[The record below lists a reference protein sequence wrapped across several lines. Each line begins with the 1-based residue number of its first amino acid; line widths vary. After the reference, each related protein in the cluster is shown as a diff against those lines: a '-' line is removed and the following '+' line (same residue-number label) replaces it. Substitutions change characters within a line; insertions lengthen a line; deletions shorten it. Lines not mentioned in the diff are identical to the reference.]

1 MLQNKPRLTFFCE
14 LDSPELTAL
23 FSNPE
28 IIRLLNELKA
38 SISLGLRDLS
48 AERAAVAHQ
57 LNQAGIPLHAW
68 LLLPMEQG
76 YWFNL
81 DNASQALQ
89 RYQAFRQWTLEN
101 GLQWEA
107 VGLDI
112 EPDIRLMQSFKHGLA
127 AGIRTIIGRLQ
138 TRSAGETAK
147 NHYLQLVQIIQNDG
161 WKVESYQ
168 FPLIVDERR
177 ARSKFIQTL
186 GGIIDLPV
194 EREVLMLYSS
204 FFRPHGA
211 AILASYASEAGGI
224 GLGVT
229 GGGVDIDGLVDSR
242 PLTWNELQ
250 RDLLFAS
257 RYSDQLYI
265 FSLEGCVRQG
275 ILAQIGQVDWSQE
288 VMLPVADTQRIQRHR
303 ALMRAFL
310 WTTAHPWALIGLLVI
325 PVLFWR
331 RRSQK
336 RDSIT
341 LEQRRLG

>member
-1 MLQNKPRLTFFCE
+1 MPQNKPHLTFFCE
-14 LDSPELTAL
+14 MDSPELAAL
-23 FSNPE
+23 FSGPE
-28 IIRLLNELKA
+28 TIRQLTALKA
-38 SISLGLRDLS
+38 NISLGLLDLS
-48 AERAAVAHQ
+48 AERAAVAHK

-89 RYQAFRQWTLEN
+89 RYQAFRKWTLEN
-101 GLQWEA
+101 GLKWEA
-107 VGLDI
+107 IGLDI

-127 AGIRTIIGRLQ
+127 AGIKTVIGHLQ
-138 TRSAGETAK
+138 TRSTSENAR
-147 NHYLQLVQIIQNDG
+147 NHYLQLVQTIQHDG

-168 FPLIVDERR
+168 FPLIIDERR
-177 ARSKFIQTL
+177 ARSRLIQTL
-186 GGIIDLPV
+186 GRIIDLPV
-194 EREVLMLYSS
+194 DREVLMLYSS

-275 ILAQIGQVDWSQE
+275 ILAQIGQLDWSQ
-288 VMLPVADTQRIQRHR
+288 VIMLPAADIQRIQRYR

-325 PVLFWR
+325 PMLFWR
-331 RRSQK
+331 LSRR
-336 RDSIT
+336 
-341 LEQRRLG
+341 GGVH